1 MKISD
6 LPSKN
11 KIIFVIIMGVVTIA
25 GLLPVFI
32 AVKLGLASFLQA
44 VIIYSVFFF
53 LSILAASFY
62 YIGKDEPNNNLSE
75 IKNLSLELLGDGV
88 FLFDIDGEPEFI
100 SNSLAKLFSCQKF
113 ELTGTGLFD
122 RTHIMDRPL
131 YLRAVSLTR
140 MECKKQNITIRMRK
154 DNMAVKQ
161 SFAEYIWVEI
171 SLMPIVQSD
180 KKSAPYAIAAMFKD
194 VSQQKSEMEELLK
207 NKRCEKTDLETKTQF
222 LAMIGHELR
231 TPLNAI
237 VGFSDMM
244 VNQIG
249 GELKSTH
256 LEYARN
262 ISQSGYHLLDVVNGL
277 LDMSKIEAGKFEL
290 NSKRFD
296 LSSIVE
302 PSIKIV
308 SKQAQDKKIKI
319 KMEIGKNLPLIEA
332 DERACRQILINLL
345 SNAIKFSQ
353 NGAQV
358 ICSIKRQG
366 NSLVFG
372 VSDEGIGM
380 SKEHVSRFG
389 EPFLQANVG
398 FKREYEGV
406 GLGISIVKGLV
417 DLHHGRLIVKS
428 KMGVGTIISVILPV
442 SEPAIEIDDKTE
454 VLQKNILRNDIKH
467 LDVLEKEKSIQ
478 YQRRAV

>member
-11 KIIFVIIMGVVTIA
+11 KIIFATIIGFVIIA
-25 GLLPVFI
+25 GFLS
-32 AVKLGLASFLQA
+32 VKLGLDSFWLAITIFSVLA
-44 VIIYSVFFF
+44 V
-53 LSILAASFY
+53 SFY
-62 YIGKDEPNNNLSE
+62 FREKAKPNNNISE
-75 IKNLSLELLGDGV
+75 IKNLSLEHLGDGV
-88 FLFDIDGEPEFI
+88 FLFDNDGEPEFI
-100 SNSLAKLFSCQKF
+100 SNSLARLFSCQKF
-113 ELTGTGLFD
+113 ELIGSGLFD

-131 YLRAVSLTR
+131 YLRAVSLAR
-140 MECKKQNITIRMRK
+140 MDCKKQNITIRMRK
-154 DNMAVKQ
+154 DNMAAKQ
-161 SFAEYIWVEI
+161 SIAEYIWVEI

-194 VSQQKSEMEELLK
+194 VSQQRNEMEELL
-207 NKRCEKTDLETKTQF
+207 NNTRNEKTDLETKNQF

-237 VGFSDMM
+237 VGFSDLM

-249 GELKSTH
+249 GGLKSAH

-290 NSKRFD
+290 STKRFD
-296 LSSIVE
+296 LSSIIE
-302 PSIKIV
+302 PSIQIV
-308 SKQAQDKKIKI
+308 SKHAQDKKIKI
-319 KMEIGKNLPLIEA
+319 RVEIDKNLPFIEA

-345 SNAIKFSQ
+345 SNAIKFSYNDSQ
-353 NGAQV
+353 I
-358 ICSIKRQG
+358 ICSIKRRG

-380 SKEHVSRFG
+380 EKEHIARFG
-389 EPFLQANVG
+389 EPFLQAHVG
-398 FKREYEGV
+398 IKREYEGT

-428 KMGVGTIISVILPV
+428 KIGVGTIISVFLPI
-442 SEPAIEIDDKTE
+442 SEPAIKIDEKTE
-454 VLQKNILRNDIKH
+454 VLQKNTLRTDKKYF
-467 LDVLEKEKSIQ
+467 DVLEKEKIIQ
-478 YQRRAV
+478 NQRRAV